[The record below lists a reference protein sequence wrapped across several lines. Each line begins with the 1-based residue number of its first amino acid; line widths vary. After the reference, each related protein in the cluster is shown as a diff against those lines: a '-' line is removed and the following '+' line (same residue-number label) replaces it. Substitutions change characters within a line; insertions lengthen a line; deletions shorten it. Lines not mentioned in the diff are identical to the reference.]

1 MNQTRSDLAQMM
13 TIDGAQCKMMEMM
26 FTFEKADKLGTCVSN
41 GGMYLQHVRED

>member
-13 TIDGAQCKMMEMM
+13 TIDGTLCEIMS
-26 FTFEKADKLGTCVSN
+26 TYFEKADKLGTCVSN